1 MSTELKHWYALYT
14 KPRQEFKAEAQLR
27 QIAVSHYFPTITE
40 VRQWSDRK
48 KKIIE
53 PLIRGYVFVF
63 ASERERLS
71 ALELP
76 SIVRCV
82 AERGRPAII
91 PGCQIDNLRK
101 FIQENVHYEI
111 FSHIVKGSKIK
122 ITDGPFKD
130 VEGIVVEEPTGK
142 CLAVTIE
149 LLSRTIVTYI
159 SDNDMIQVLTEDD
172 ENSNS

>member
-1 MSTELKHWYALYT
+1 MSTEQKNWYALYT

-27 QIAVSHYFPTITE
+27 QIAISHYFPTITE

-48 KKIIE
+48 KKITE
-53 PLIRGYVFVF
+53 PLIRGYIFVY
-63 ASERERLS
+63 ASERERLT

-82 AERGRPAII
+82 VERGRPAII
-91 PGCQIDNLRK
+91 PACQIDNLKR
-101 FIQENVHYEI
+101 FIQDNVRYEI
-111 FSHIVKGSKIK
+111 FAHIVKGSKIK

-149 LLSRTIVTYI
+149 LLNRTIVTYI
-159 SDNDMIQVLTEDD
+159 TDNDMIQVLNEDD
-172 ENSNS
+172 ENTTT